1 MRAKEFTGE
10 AMTKHESPPTPAQQ
24 RLNQLK
30 QQTTQAQQQV
40 KRERAQQQLKKAKQA
55 VASANSVNENAS
67 STRPYRVFVSVAGVS
82 CNTTVV
88 ADGQVQAWKIAQ
100 HLFGM
105 SNVHSVL

>member
-1 MRAKEFTGE
+1 MMRASEFASE
-10 AMTKHESPPTPAQQ
+10 AVKPAKPLTPAQA

-30 QQTTQAQQQV
+30 QQTKQTQQQV
-40 KRERAQQQLKKAKQA
+40 KRERAQQQLKRAKQA

-67 STRPYRVFVSVAGVS
+67 GTRPYHVFVRVAGVS

-100 HLFGM
+100 HLFGTA
-105 SNVHSVL
+105 NVHSVV